1 MPRGDLALFTMV
13 ATGVQSH
20 GGTEGAGVGGG
31 AEEGE
36 IGTQFYQNLLPL
48 DTPSR
53 TWPHV
58 NPQETSPPPKLWSQ
72 SYWFKYLY

>member
-1 MPRGDLALFTMV
+1 M
-13 ATGVQSH
+13 
-20 GGTEGAGVGGG
+20 EGGG
-31 AEEGE
+31 
-36 IGTQFYQNLLPL
+36 QFYQNHLLL

-53 TWPHV
+53 AWSHV